1 MVEICTTN
9 ASPRLKYAAEQFFAP
24 LVLRWYQDER
34 DLTNPD
40 HAIYYHFPSDQGYQ
54 VAESI
59 RNWTDLEFC
68 YLDQPQD
75 WKGDLLSRPF
85 DFDVFEIVFYL
96 LTRVDEYLFPELD
109 EHGRIETDSFVQHQ
123 WGGLNCAYIDH
134 LRSAWLERMGIHDTF
149 ESTHELTI
157 DVDSAYAF
165 LHKGLKR
172 TLGGITKD
180 VLRGDGRNLKERLQT
195 LLRIRDDRF
204 DTYCYVFSKAETNG
218 WPCTF
223 FFLLADF
230 GHQNIGLPH
239 RSIGLH
245 ELIRKTAAHASIG
258 IHPGYHDWVDS
269 KELTNIEIQRL
280 AGIME
285 SPVLFSRQHFLRM
298 QVPATYRNLESLDIQ
313 RDYTMGMAKEVGYRA
328 GTSRMFRWYDYQQDR
343 MTHLEVVPFWG
354 MDSAMKRHKGWS
366 TDQAKEEIASAKKHI
381 AGKGDWRMVW
391 HNETRSDEREW
402 KGWRSVFEEQFK

>member
-9 ASPRLKYAAEQFFAP
+9 TSPRLQYAVEQFFAP
-24 LVLRWYQDER
+24 VSVRWCARQE
-34 DLTNPD
+34 DLIHPEK
-40 HAIYYHFPSDQGYQ
+40 AIFYHSPSEFGYQ
-54 VAESI
+54 VAHSK
-59 RNWTDLEFC
+59 RDWTNLSFC
-68 YLDQPQD
+68 YLEQPIE

-134 LRSAWLERMGIHDTF
+134 LRSFWIERLGIKDTF
-149 ESTHELTI
+149 ESIQELTI

-172 TLGGITKD
+172 TLGGIVKD

-204 DTYCYVFSKAETNG
+204 DTYSYALSKAEKNG

-239 RSIGLH
+239 QSLGLH
-245 ELIRKTAAHASIG
+245 KLIRETAAQASIG
-258 IHPGYHDWVDS
+258 IHPGYHEWVGT

-280 AGIME
+280 ANILD

-313 RDYTMGMAKEVGYRA
+313 RDYSMGMAKEVGYRA

-343 MTHLEVVPFWG
+343 KTHLEVVPFWG

-366 TDQAKEEIASAKKHI
+366 TEQAKEEITRAKKHI
-381 AGKGDWRMVW
+381 AGKGDWRMIW
-391 HNETRSDEREW
+391 HNETLSDEREW
-402 KGWRSVFEEQFK
+402 KGWRSVFEQQF